1 LPASAAQHLTW
12 QTSRGGRASQQN
24 DGCAGRYLGMGRP
37 LHNQNENLLSLLI
50 LDLALSHPLIVTEL
64 ACGTPPAPRSHT
76 LTDIATLPQARQA
89 TLGEVRS
96 LIRSLIEREKLYGLK
111 CGVVDLALLASTL
124 LTPGSRLWSLDRR
137 LVELAQRFD
146 VAFRPAL
153 Q

>member
-1 LPASAAQHLTW
+1 MNGVLVD
-12 QTSRGGRASQQN
+12 TSVWVDHFRNR
-24 DGCAGRYLGMGRP
+24 
-37 LHNQNENLLSLLI
+37 NENLVSLLT

-64 ACGTPPAPRSHT
+64 ACGTPPAPRSRT

-89 TLGEVRS
+89 TLDEVRS
-96 LIRSLIEREKLYGLK
+96 FIEREKLYGLG

-137 LVELAQRFD
+137 LAELAQRFD

>member
-1 LPASAAQHLTW
+1 MTGVLVD
-12 QTSRGGRASQQN
+12 TSVWVDHFRNRNGE
-24 DGCAGRYLGMGRP
+24 LV
-37 LHNQNENLLSLLI
+37 NLLT

-64 ACGTPPAPRSHT
+64 ACGTPPAPRSRT
-76 LTDIATLPQARQA
+76 LSDIATLPQARQA
-89 TLGEVRS
+89 TLDEVRGF
-96 LIRSLIEREKLYGLK
+96 IEREKLYGLG

-146 VAFRPAL
+146 VAFQPAL